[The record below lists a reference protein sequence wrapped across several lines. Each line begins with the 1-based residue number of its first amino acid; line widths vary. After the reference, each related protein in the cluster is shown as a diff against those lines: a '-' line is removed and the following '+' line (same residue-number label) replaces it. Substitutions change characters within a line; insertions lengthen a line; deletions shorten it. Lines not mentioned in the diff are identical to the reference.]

1 MEKLGLIIVASG
13 AIIVIGLVLLALG
26 NQVILDSV
34 NQGDGKVS
42 INQDITVSTSIDSK
56 KTSIGIFAVQVI
68 DIKENIFSAKI
79 LDPLGIEIIAL
90 KVNEETIEE
99 KFDVIESGIYKLV
112 IQSSIEEKSQVFG
125 AIGPL
130 PDEGKKQLVSFQY
143 MLSLLEW
150 LGYLGQGFL
159 KSKKDQFR

>member
-1 MEKLGLIIVASG
+1 MEKIGLVIIASG

-56 KTSIGIFAVQVI
+56 KTSVGIFAVQVI
-68 DIKENIFSAKI
+68 DIKENIFSAKV

-90 KVNEETIEE
+90 KINEETIEE
-99 KFDVIESGIYKLV
+99 EFDVIESGIYKLV

-130 PDEGKKQLVSFQY
+130 PDEGKKTISFISVY
-143 MLSLLEW
+143 VVIIGMIGLF
-150 LGYLGQGFL
+150 GAGIL
-159 KSKKDQFR
+159 KIKKRSI

>member
-1 MEKLGLIIVASG
+1 MEKTGLVIIVSG

-34 NQGDGKVS
+34 NQEDGKVS
-42 INQDITVSTSIDSK
+42 INQDITVSTNIDAK
-56 KTSIGIFAVQVI
+56 KTSVGIFAVQVI
-68 DIKENIFSAKI
+68 DIKENVFSAKV

-130 PDEGKKQLVSFQY
+130 PDEGKKTISFISVY
-143 MLSLLEW
+143 VVIIGMIGLF
-150 LGYLGQGFL
+150 GAGIL
-159 KSKKDQFR
+159 KIKKRSI

>member
-1 MEKLGLIIVASG
+1 MEKTGLVIIASG

-42 INQDITVSTSIDSK
+42 INQDIIVSTSIDSK
-56 KTSIGIFAVQVI
+56 KTSVGIFAVQVI
-68 DIKENIFSAKI
+68 DIKENIFSAKV

-130 PDEGKKQLVSFQY
+130 PDEGKKTISFISVY
-143 MLSLLEW
+143 VVIIGMIGLF
-150 LGYLGQGFL
+150 GAGIL
-159 KSKKDQFR
+159 KIKKRSI

>member
-1 MEKLGLIIVASG
+1 MEKLGLIIIASG

-34 NQGDGKVS
+34 SQGDGKVS
-42 INQDITVSTSIDSK
+42 INQDITVSTNIDAK
-56 KTSIGIFAVQVI
+56 KTSMGIFAVQVI
-68 DIKENIFSAKI
+68 DIKENIFSAKV
-79 LDPLGIEIIAL
+79 LDPLGIEIITL

-130 PDEGKKQLVSFQY
+130 PDEGKKTISFISVY
-143 MLSLLEW
+143 VVIIGMIGLF
-150 LGYLGQGFL
+150 GAGIL
-159 KSKKDQFR
+159 KIKKRSI

>member
-1 MEKLGLIIVASG
+1 MEKTGLVIIASG

-56 KTSIGIFAVQVI
+56 KTSVGIFAVQVI

-79 LDPLGIEIIAL
+79 LDPLGIEIITL

-130 PDEGKKQLVSFQY
+130 PDEGKKTISFISVY
-143 MLSLLEW
+143 VVIIGMIGLF
-150 LGYLGQGFL
+150 GAGIL
-159 KSKKDQFR
+159 KIKKRSI

>member
-1 MEKLGLIIVASG
+1 MEKTGLVIIASG

-26 NQVILDSV
+26 NQVILDDV
-34 NQGDGKVS
+34 TQGDGKVS
-42 INQDITVSTSIDSK
+42 INQDIIVSTSIDSK
-56 KTSIGIFAVQVI
+56 KTSVGIFAVQVI
-68 DIKENIFSAKI
+68 DIKENIFSAKV

-90 KVNEETIEE
+90 KVNDKTIEE

-130 PDEGKKQLVSFQY
+130 PDEGKKTISFISVY
-143 MLSLLEW
+143 VVIIGMIGLF
-150 LGYLGQGFL
+150 GAGIL
-159 KSKKDQFR
+159 KIKKRSI

>member
-1 MEKLGLIIVASG
+1 MEKTGLVIIASG

-34 NQGDGKVS
+34 NQEDGKVS
-42 INQDITVSTSIDSK
+42 INQDIIVSTNIDSK

-90 KVNEETIEE
+90 KINEETIEE
-99 KFDVIESGIYKLV
+99 KFDVIESGMYKLV

-130 PDEGKKQLVSFQY
+130 PDEGKKSLSFISVY
-143 MLSLLEW
+143 VVIIGMIGLF
-150 LGYLGQGFL
+150 GAGIL
-159 KSKKDQFR
+159 KIKKRSI

>member
-1 MEKLGLIIVASG
+1 MEKTGLVIIVSG

-56 KTSIGIFAVQVI
+56 KTSVGIFAVQVI

-79 LDPLGIEIIAL
+79 LDPLGIEIITL

-112 IQSSIEEKSQVFG
+112 IQSNIEEKSQVFG

-130 PDEGKKQLVSFQY
+130 PDEGKKTISFISIY
-143 MLSLLEW
+143 VVIIGMIGLF
-150 LGYLGQGFL
+150 GAGIL
-159 KSKKDQFR
+159 KIKKRSI

>member
-1 MEKLGLIIVASG
+1 MCIRDRVIIASG

-56 KTSIGIFAVQVI
+56 KTSVGIFAVQVI
-68 DIKENIFSAKI
+68 DIKENIFSAKV

-90 KVNEETIEE
+90 KINEETIEE
-99 KFDVIESGIYKLV
+99 EFDVIESGIYKLV

-130 PDEGKKQLVSFQY
+130 PDEGKKTISFISVY
-143 MLSLLEW
+143 VVIIGMIGLF
-150 LGYLGQGFL
+150 GAGIL
-159 KSKKDQFR
+159 KIKKRSI

>member
-1 MEKLGLIIVASG
+1 MEKTGLVIIASG

-56 KTSIGIFAVQVI
+56 KTSVGIFAVQVI
-68 DIKENIFSAKI
+68 DIKENIFSAKV

-90 KVNEETIEE
+90 KINEETIEE
-99 KFDVIESGIYKLV
+99 EFDVIESGIYKLV

-125 AIGPL
+125 AIGSL
-130 PDEGKKQLVSFQY
+130 PDEGKKTISFISVY
-143 MLSLLEW
+143 VVIIGMIGLF
-150 LGYLGQGFL
+150 GAGIL
-159 KSKKDQFR
+159 KIKKRSI

>member
-1 MEKLGLIIVASG
+1 MEKTGLVIIVSG

-26 NQVILDSV
+26 NQVILDDV

-42 INQDITVSTSIDSK
+42 INQDIIVSTSIDSK
-56 KTSIGIFAVQVI
+56 KTSVGIFAVQVI
-68 DIKENIFSAKI
+68 DIKENIFSAKV
-79 LDPLGIEIIAL
+79 LDPLGIEIITL

-130 PDEGKKQLVSFQY
+130 PDEGKKTISFISVY
-143 MLSLLEW
+143 VVIIGMIGLF
-150 LGYLGQGFL
+150 GAGIL
-159 KSKKDQFR
+159 KIKKRSI